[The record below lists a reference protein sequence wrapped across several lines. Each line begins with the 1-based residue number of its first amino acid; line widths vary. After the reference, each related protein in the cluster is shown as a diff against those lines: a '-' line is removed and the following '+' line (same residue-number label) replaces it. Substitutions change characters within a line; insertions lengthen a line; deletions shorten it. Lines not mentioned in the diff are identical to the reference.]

1 MYDMAGMM
9 RGVIFSCIV
18 FAGAV
23 AAGIAAFQI
32 QARCLV
38 YITVH
43 FHLMELFYDADAQLF
58 DFSPAVLLLPC
69 IVAYG
74 IQKKITKLLTWFN
87 DHVHISWAFLA
98 AAFAAAFF
106 IVARIFIVW
115 YNTYIVYFVISL
127 GIPDV
132 VRYEW
137 RGILYLYDLIKRVAL
152 YHALFLFQKIKF

>member
-1 MYDMAGMM
+1 MKKLNKETLNKLRACLYRWHVMYDMAGMM

-38 YITVH
+38 YITEH

-87 DHVHISWAFLA
+87 DPVHIS
-98 AAFAAAFF
+98 
-106 IVARIFIVW
+106 
-115 YNTYIVYFVISL
+115 
-127 GIPDV
+127 
-132 VRYEW
+132 
-137 RGILYLYDLIKRVAL
+137 
-152 YHALFLFQKIKF
+152 